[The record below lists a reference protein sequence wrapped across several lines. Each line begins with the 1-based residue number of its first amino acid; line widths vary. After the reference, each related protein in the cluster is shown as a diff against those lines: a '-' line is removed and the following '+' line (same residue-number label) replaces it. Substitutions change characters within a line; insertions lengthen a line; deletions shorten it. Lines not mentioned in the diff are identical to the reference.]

1 MNKKQAGRR
10 PEQNPAERGPGNY
23 DPSKPESGRRTPK
36 LSEDRKGFGKPEGHP
51 IDKQA
56 PNPGPEG
63 GGKDILDGE
72 RSDRD
77 SGRPVQLE
85 DDDES
90 QIVSPGQRGRADSEP
105 GLGGRP
111 QGGRENRKPREAE
124 KTKR

>member
-1 MNKKQAGRR
+1 M
-10 PEQNPAERGPGNY
+10 PEVRGG
-23 DPSKPESGRRTPK
+23 SKR
-36 LSEDRKGFGKPEGHP
+36 FGQPEGHP

-56 PNPGPEG
+56 PKPGVRG
-63 GGKDILDGE
+63 GGKDILEGD
-72 RSDRD
+72 RSDRE

-90 QIVSPGQRGRADSEP
+90 QGVAPGRRGRTTEAER

-111 QGGRENRKPREAE
+111 QEGQEGRKPFETD

>member
-1 MNKKQAGRR
+1 MNKKQA
-10 PEQNPAERGPGNY
+10 
-23 DPSKPESGRRTPK
+23 DPSKPESGRRMPDV
-36 LSEDRKGFGKPEGHP
+36 SEANKEFGEPEGHA

-56 PNPGPEG
+56 PEPGARG
-63 GGKDILDGE
+63 GGKGILDGE
-72 RSDRD
+72 RSDRE

-90 QIVSPGQRGRADSEP
+90 QIVSPGQPGRADSEP